1 MDRRQLLRYLR
12 SGLVL
17 SSTAWAASPLLA
29 AKTDDRPVALLV
41 PLTGP
46 RASVGLSMQRAAL
59 LAENSG
65 KLLSFDTAGTP
76 QGAAAATQQ
85 ALDKE
90 CALILGP
97 LLLADVSAVTQAA
110 GGVPVIAFT
119 NSADARS
126 SGAFVFGITA
136 SQVTGAILSY
146 ARSRG
151 VRSVA
156 VISDGSPW
164 GAASG
169 AAATAL
175 QGSLGMEA
183 RTIEVR
189 PDAPI
194 PLAGDAP
201 DAVLVPG
208 GSDAALAVARNLKGT
223 GIQMLGTLEA
233 LDHRPTSL
241 EVLDGAW
248 IASPD
253 PVAFGQFAT
262 DYQARNGGNPGAIA
276 ALAYDAAGIVKVL
289 RASNNLN
296 RAGVLSASGFPGV
309 TGQVRFRTDG
319 SVAREFAIL
328 VAGPGGYKKV
338 ATSQGA

>member
-29 AKTDDRPVALLV
+29 AKSDDRPVALLV

-46 RASVGLSMQRAAL
+46 RASLGLSMQRAAL
-59 LAENSG
+59 LAENDG
-65 KLLSFDTAGTP
+65 KLVTFDTGGTP
-76 QGAAAATQQ
+76 EGAAAAAKQ
-85 ALDKE
+85 ALDRK

-97 LLLADVSAVTQAA
+97 LLSGDVASVTQAA
-110 GGVPVIAFT
+110 GGTPVIAFT

-126 SGAFVFGITA
+126 TGAFIFGITA
-136 SQVTGAILSY
+136 SQVTSAILSY

-156 VISDGSPW
+156 VISDGSAW
-164 GAASG
+164 GKASG
-169 AAATAL
+169 AAATGL
-175 QGSLGMEA
+175 QGTLGMEA
-183 RTIEVR
+183 RTLEVR
-189 PDAPI
+189 PDGPLPI
-194 PLAGDAP
+194 AGDAP

-208 GSDAALAVARNLKGT
+208 GSDTALSVARNLKGT

-233 LDHRPTSL
+233 LDHRPTAL

-253 PVAFGQFAT
+253 PVAFGKFAS

-276 ALAYDAAGIVKVL
+276 ALAYDAAGIAKAL
-289 RASNNLN
+289 RASNALS
-296 RAGVLSASGFPGV
+296 RAGVLSEGGFPGV
-309 TGQVRFRTDG
+309 AGQVRFRTDG
-319 SVAREFAIL
+319 SVARDFAIL
-328 VAGPGGYKKV
+328 LAGPAGYKKV
-338 ATSQGA
+338 ASSQGA